1 MLEDAEERQSAI
13 DKELLEAEGILY
25 DEDQNLYFDM

>member
-1 MLEDAEERQSAI
+1 MLEEAEEKQSAI
-13 DKELLEAEGILY
+13 DKDMLEAEGILY